1 MKKVEDLITFN
12 EENAELEL
20 PRGVYTHGDAR
31 MILKVSRIP
40 KSEAPSRLRGT
51 HHNAK
56 QI

>member
-20 PRGVYTHGDAR
+20 PRGVYTHEDAR
-31 MILKVSRIP
+31 IILTVPRIP
-40 KSEAPSRLRGT
+40 KSKAPSRFGGT